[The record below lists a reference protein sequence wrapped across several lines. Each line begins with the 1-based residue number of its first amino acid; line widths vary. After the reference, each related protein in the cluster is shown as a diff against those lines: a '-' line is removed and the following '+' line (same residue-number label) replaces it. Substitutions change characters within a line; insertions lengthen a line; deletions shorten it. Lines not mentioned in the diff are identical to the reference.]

1 MDMNVDKSVLRAILA
16 NTPDTQE
23 NAGLIDMVSRLMT
36 KKDIIRKPF
45 TYTTVFAAVAPG
57 ATPTNQ
63 IAIQA
68 DSDFL
73 ILAQTYHANQA
84 NAAQTET
91 SVTYPLMTVLLT
103 DTGSGSQLMDSA
115 VSVPQI
121 FGNGK
126 FPFVLPEPQYL
137 VARGNL
143 AVQVANYDAA
153 ATYNLRL
160 SFHGVKL
167 FAPAG

>member
-1 MDMNVDKSVLRAILA
+1 MDMNVDKSVIRTLLD
-16 NTPDTQE
+16 NTPNTRE
-23 NAGLIDMVSRLMT
+23 NAGLIDMLNRMYSS
-36 KKDIIRKPF
+36 KSIIRKPY
-45 TYTTVFAAVAPG
+45 TYSTAFAALASG
-57 ATPTNQ
+57 ANQTNQ

-73 ILAQTYHANQA
+73 IMAQTFHANVA
-84 NAAQTET
+84 NGAQTE
-91 SVTYPLMTVLLT
+91 SNFTYPLITVLLT
-103 DTGSGSQLMDSA
+103 DTGSGAQLMDSA
-115 VSVPQI
+115 VSVPQM
-121 FGNGK
+121 FGNGQ

-143 AVQVANYDAA
+143 AVQVSNYDAA

-167 FAPAG
+167 FASN